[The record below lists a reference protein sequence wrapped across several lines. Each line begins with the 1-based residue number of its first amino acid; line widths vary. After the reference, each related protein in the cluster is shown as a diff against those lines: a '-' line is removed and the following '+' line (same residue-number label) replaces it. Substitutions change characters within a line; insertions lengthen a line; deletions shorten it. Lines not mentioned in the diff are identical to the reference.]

1 MLLTT
6 EINPQ
11 SFTLRSLT
19 AKVQFWGFEVHHE
32 ISQISLTQACYYFK
46 PNQSSI
52 VLPSNFNAIC
62 LQKKETIKLP
72 GMLLPERCAEMMCVA
87 IANKFNTVWI
97 CANPVLVFFYWN
109 QYMPGIFQ
117 RYIVSR
123 IPWNKVDSQ
132 KKKK

>member
-1 MLLTT
+1 M
-6 EINPQ
+6 
-11 SFTLRSLT
+11 
-19 AKVQFWGFEVHHE
+19 VQGQVTGL
-32 ISQISLTQACYYFK
+32 IDVTIL
-46 PNQSSI
+46 
-52 VLPSNFNAIC
+52 C
-62 LQKKETIKLP
+62 LGPIMTPMVKKAMQDFMSKKETIKLP